1 MPCKKALLSIYIPIL
16 LQDPHCVQPRRTTC
30 ISAAAAAYWGQEV
43 IAVRSTNWARRD
55 DFIRKSGIQHLFS
68 FDIRPYIQ
76 LYYFKKGTA
85 LYRENGT
92 VDCLYFVMSGQVSVS
107 LTQKNGRTSTVELV
121 PGQGVLG
128 ELELV
133 GAQCGPQEAC
143 AMTDVWCLG
152 FPLKQCREKLLG
164 DALFLKHLCQL
175 MGHKLIANRD
185 VFTACQAYPL
195 KNRLAAYLLLVI
207 PKGAPLSQPLTGV
220 ARYLG
225 VTYRHL
231 LRVMGDLQKQGL
243 LQKQADGYRISDR
256 PALQKLADEIQ

>member
-1 MPCKKALLSIYIPIL
+1 MCG
-16 LQDPHCVQPRRTTC
+16 V
-30 ISAAAAAYWGQEV
+30 
-43 IAVRSTNWARRD
+43 WA
-55 DFIRKSGIQHLFS
+55 F
-68 FDIRPYIQ
+68 
-76 LYYFKKGTA
+76 
-85 LYRENGT
+85 
-92 VDCLYFVMSGQVSVS
+92 
-107 LTQKNGRTSTVELV
+107 
-121 PGQGVLG
+121 
-128 ELELV
+128 
-133 GAQCGPQEAC
+133 
-143 AMTDVWCLG
+143 
-152 FPLKQCREKLLG
+152 REKLLG

-185 VFTACQAYPL
+185 VFTAGQAYPL